1 MYCVFAWVIGHHIFA
16 TDSKSDL
23 DGWVDAINSGISED
37 RRKQKKRS
45 KTKVAEE
52 AEKLSSE
59 TSTSTTGSRS
69 SIHPSTLMGNI
80 LQLILPVYFIYF
92 SLF

>member
-1 MYCVFAWVIGHHIFA
+1 MYCIFGCTIGHHTFA
-16 TDSKSDL
+16 TDSKLDL
-23 DGWVDAINSGISED
+23 DGWVDAINSAISED

-59 TSTSTTGSRS
+59 TSTSTTSSRS
-69 SIHPSTLMGNI
+69 SIHPSTLIGNI
-80 LQLILPVYFIYF
+80 L
-92 SLF
+92 